1 MRRFSLLVSAV
12 VAAGTAGAADKD
24 EVRASLEAAI
34 GEYRACNRA
43 AMEAVKDRERRS
55 SGWKAVYAEGT
66 CLHMLEPVNAYM
78 LELYVP
84 DATFYKIQNLRTTT
98 LRENV
103 EQIHK
108 PGMP

>member
-1 MRRFSLLVSAV
+1 MRRTSVLVAAV
-12 VAAGTAGAADKD
+12 AIAGTAGAADKA
-24 EVRASLEAAI
+24 EIKASLEAAI
-34 GEYRACNRA
+34 GEYQACNRA
-43 AMEAVKDRERRS
+43 AMETVKGRERRS

-78 LELYVP
+78 LKLYVP
-84 DATFYKIQNLRTTT
+84 DVTFYKIQSLRTTT
-98 LRENV
+98 LRENM